1 MSGRRVTAITL
12 RPLLGRVLVL
22 LLVSI
27 ALLAA
32 WAPRAFAHA
41 AFLASTPEAGN
52 RLESSPPRVVLHFT
66 EPLNRSLSKAKLAN
80 AATGR
85 RMPAVKLPTRQDNQL
100 ALRPTGQLPRAAYR
114 VEWHTVSTVDGHALE
129 GSFSF
134 GVRTAAVGGEHQIEQ
149 SPLAR
154 GGWLR
159 IGFRALFYASLFFFA
174 GGLINAVLLGKR
186 EPADW
191 LVPESLRASLAS
203 AGRDPKALTSRVWD
217 WTLDAGWLAAG
228 AGAATA
234 LAEAADAGGSL
245 SVQNASDFLLTNG
258 AGLARVGTVIAI
270 LLALLFASRLP
281 VAAASWIALAFLT
294 IAISGH
300 ANSAEPRLLAVLTD
314 WTHLLAA
321 AVWIGGIAQI
331 ALAWLPVIRRA
342 TRALRSEVMKSVLE
356 RFGKVA
362 LPAFLVV
369 AGTGLVN
376 ALIELGEIKAL
387 WDSAY
392 GRVLAV
398 KIALVGLIGVASYV
412 HARRLRPMLLSNPHP
427 AGPIERRHWR
437 LLSAEPLLAVA
448 VVGVAATLVAF
459 PLPPRQFDEVAE
471 VQPVA
476 VCEPCPLPAPRR
488 NELAVA
494 DQAGSRIAAFWLR
507 RKGERLS
514 GTLRLLDSD
523 AKPVSA
529 RLRILGAN
537 PDSCGVGCWRFSDAD
552 SDSRVGAVIEEE
564 GKEYRVSVPAAWQ
577 QGANSNAKRLLERAQ
592 GAMRGLQTLREEE
605 RLTSGPGTYVRTRYR
620 LKAPHRFAYQTSSG
634 ASSIVIGKRQWTRTR
649 SDPWQARQFGA
660 LSAFRTRNFFR
671 WTPYARAARL
681 VGVYGSPAGRVADI
695 ALVDPATPVWFRLRI
710 ELSTGRVL
718 KDRMITKAHFMNRRY
733 FAFDEPIEIKPPS
746 RSVPAQ

>member
-1 MSGRRVTAITL
+1 
-12 RPLLGRVLVL
+12 
-22 LLVSI
+22 
-27 ALLAA
+27 
-32 WAPRAFAHA
+32 
-41 AFLASTPEAGN
+41 
-52 RLESSPPRVVLHFT
+52 
-66 EPLNRSLSKAKLAN
+66 
-80 AATGR
+80 
-85 RMPAVKLPTRQDNQL
+85 MPSAKLPTRRDDQL
-100 ALRPTGQLPRAAYR
+100 ALRPTDRLPRAPYG

-134 GVRTAAVGGEHQIEQ
+134 GLRTEAAGAEHQIEQ

-174 GGLINAVLLGKR
+174 GGLINAALLGKR

-191 LVPESLRASLAS
+191 LVPEYVRLSLAR
-203 AGRDPKALTSRVWD
+203 AGRDPKPLTSRVWD

-270 LLALLFASRLP
+270 LLALLFASRLR
-281 VAAASWIALAFLT
+281 VAAAGWIALAFLT

-331 ALAWLPVIRRA
+331 AITWLPVIRKA
-342 TRALRSEVMKSVLE
+342 SRALRSEVIRTVLQ

-369 AGTGLVN
+369 ATTGLIN
-376 ALIELGEIKAL
+376 ALIELGEVSAL
-387 WDSAY
+387 WNSSY

-398 KIALVGLIGVASYV
+398 KIALVGLIAVASYV
-412 HARRLRPMLLSNPHP
+412 HAMRLRPRLLSNPNP
-427 AGPIERRHWR
+427 VDQIERRHWR

-448 VVGVAATLVAF
+448 VVAVAATLVAF
-459 PLPPRQFDEVAE
+459 PLPPRQFGDVAGAE
-471 VQPVA
+471 PVTL
-476 VCEPCPLPAPRR
+476 CDPCPLPAPKSDQ
-488 NELAVA
+488 LAVA

-507 RKGERLS
+507 RDGERVS

-523 AKPVSA
+523 AKPVDA
-529 RLRILGAN
+529 PLRPVGGKA
-537 PDSCGVGCWRFSDAD
+537 DSCGLGCWRISFGGPVP
-552 SDSRVGAVIEEE
+552 RIAVVVEEQ
-564 GKEYRVSVPAAWQ
+564 GKEYRASVPANWQ
-577 QGANSNAKRLLERAQ
+577 QRENSEAKRLLERAQ
-592 GAMRGLQTLREEE
+592 AAMRGLQSLREEE
-605 RLTSGPGTYVRTRYR
+605 RLTSGPGSFVRTRYR
-620 LKAPHRFAYQTSSG
+620 LRAPHRFAYETSSG
-634 ASSIVIGKRQWTRTR
+634 GRSIVIGKRQWTATAGE
-649 SDPWQARQFGA
+649 PWQAQQFGG
-660 LSAFRTRNFFR
+660 LSAFRTKYFFR
-671 WTPYARAARL
+671 WTVYARAARL
-681 VGVYGSPAGRVADI
+681 LDVYEKQGRRIADVT
-695 ALVDPATPVWFRLRI
+695 LMDPATPVWFRLQI

-718 KDRMITKAHFMNRRY
+718 KDRMITKAHFMDRRY
-733 FAFDEPIEIKPPS
+733 FAFNEPFEIKPPS
-746 RSVPAQ
+746 LSVPKR